1 VGLLALA
8 CWVPH
13 GSIPKQARSTLFH
26 DHFQH
31 QPVDELGFALEP
43 RRSLAAQL
51 LAAPSLAASVYLLIE
66 RALRS
71 ERRPQR

>member
-1 VGLLALA
+1 VGLLALV

-31 QPVDELGFALEP
+31 QPVDELGFALES

-51 LAAPSLAASVYLLIE
+51 LAAPSPAASVYLLIE